1 MLGIVNE
8 ESFEAFHAKLVSVKD
23 DLSGMPSI
31 TSRVNT
37 TNARTQSLL
46 KEEIMKL
53 NVELHAATTGDKKT
67 GKQENKRVRNSDEG
81 VRFVTPVYGTET
93 IDNELYINLPDD
105 SLLNSNKF
113 KDYFLFFGSSKV
125 PSSWMEAFC
134 RTDELSSQDQIKVQ
148 YTTALK

>member
-53 NVELHAATTGDKKT
+53 NIELHAATTGKKT

-81 VRFVTPVYGTET
+81 VRFATP
-93 IDNELYINLPDD
+93 
-105 SLLNSNKF
+105 
-113 KDYFLFFGSSKV
+113 
-125 PSSWMEAFC
+125 
-134 RTDELSSQDQIKVQ
+134 Q
-148 YTTALK
+148 YTGRKLLTMSYTLSFLTTHSSTQISSRITSCFLDHQRCHHLGWKPFVEQTS